1 MKLPWQ
7 ASPRPAPRLFVAV
20 FEHEHDLLAAAAAA
34 RADGYVVHDAW
45 APHAIHGLD
54 NAMGIQPSRLPW
66 ICFGAGAIGLLGAL
80 FFEHWTSAVDW
91 AIDVGG
97 KPPSSLAAFLPVAI
111 NVMILIAANAVVSGL
126 FALHRLG
133 PGRQARPPVARV
145 TDDRYALAL
154 DVAAPRFLP
163 GQARGLMR
171 ACHAIDI
178 FTWEAGS

>member
-1 MKLPWQ
+1 VRLPGK
-7 ASPRPAPRLFVAV
+7 ASPRTEPRLFVAV
-20 FEHEHDLLAAAAAA
+20 FGHEHDLLAAAAAA

-54 NAMGIQPSRLPW
+54 EAMGIKPSRLPW
-66 ICFGAGAIGLLGAL
+66 ICFAAGALGLLGAL

-91 AIDVGG
+91 AIDVGA

-111 NVMILIAANAVVSGL
+111 NIMILIAAQAVVSGL

-133 PGRQARPPVARV
+133 PGRRARSPVSRV

-154 DVAAPRFLP
+154 DLGAPRFLP
-163 GQARGLMR
+163 GQARGLMQ
-171 ACHAIDI
+171 ACHALDT
-178 FTWEAGS
+178 FTWEAAS